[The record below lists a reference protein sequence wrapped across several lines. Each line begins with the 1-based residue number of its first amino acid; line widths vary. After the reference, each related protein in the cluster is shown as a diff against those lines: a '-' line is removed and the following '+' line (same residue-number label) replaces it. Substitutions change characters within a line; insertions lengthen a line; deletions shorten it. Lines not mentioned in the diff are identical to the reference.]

1 MNIQMPLLDYLAQRT
16 GCVYLSDLRQ
26 LDQRRQFLLVHTLE
40 NLAPEDAS
48 LKEWNDALIYL
59 TGASPAETAQEA
71 RAQLLILLDRFPGQA

>member
-16 GCVYLSDLRQ
+16 GCVYLS
-26 LDQRRQFLLVHTLE
+26 DQRRQFLLVHTLE